1 MLTQLVQLVTMKL
14 VKMNKK
20 SSLPKKDLVPGSR
33 IPIKYL
39 LDYIKGGY
47 SISDFISSYPWVAR
61 KSIEKAIDEIKVR
74 DFSAYNA
81 L

>member
-1 MLTQLVQLVTMKL
+1 MKKL
-14 VKMNKK
+14 LKRDKN
-20 SSLPKKDLVPGSR
+20 LVPGSR

-47 SISDFISSYPWVAR
+47 SISDFISSYPWIKRTNVEQA
-61 KSIEKAIDEIKVR
+61 IEEIKSR
-74 DFSAYNA
+74 DFSAHNA